1 MEVEGEYA
9 QAEQIFLSI
18 KSYKDSTERLSELYE
33 KQEETWKKQIVEDK
47 ERLKERFSHYDEY
60 WSDAAIETFTEVLS
74 YMGKSLQFIQTNSNF
89 ELVKPEDAKDSE
101 EHGYEFGEYVVEFD
115 YEIFWK
121 LF

>member
-47 ERLKERFSHYDEY
+47 ERLKERFSH
-60 WSDAAIETFTEVLS
+60 
-74 YMGKSLQFIQTNSNF
+74 
-89 ELVKPEDAKDSE
+89 
-101 EHGYEFGEYVVEFD
+101 
-115 YEIFWK
+115 
-121 LF
+121 